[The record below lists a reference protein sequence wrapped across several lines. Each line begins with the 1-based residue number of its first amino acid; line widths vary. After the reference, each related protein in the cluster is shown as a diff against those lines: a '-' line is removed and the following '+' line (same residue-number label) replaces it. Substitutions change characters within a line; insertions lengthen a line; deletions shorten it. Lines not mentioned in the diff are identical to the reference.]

1 MKSSQITLQDCID
14 HINGI
19 LKANRA
25 RLKKGDPQ
33 SPLLEE
39 QNLIFGKTIRILK
52 GIKPGGKLRDQ
63 IYAEEREDGL
73 KSDIKEA
80 LMQMD
85 DSETCGLNPNSLS
98 EDDKF
103 IKNVIELFYVKDAT
117 RSYWD
122 NLHESMDAV
131 IGAMA
136 ERVRK

>member
-1 MKSSQITLQDCID
+1 MKSIQITLQDCID
-14 HINGI
+14 YINGI

-25 RLKKGDPQ
+25 RLKKGEPQ

-39 QNLIFGKTIRILK
+39 QNLIFSKTVRILK

-85 DSETCGLNPNSLS
+85 DSETCGLKPNSLS
-98 EDDKF
+98 EDDEF